1 MADIESG
8 IDERKHLHVFA
19 VRFANGLAGRFPWL
33 LSFGS
38 LIWWLCCAA
47 RGLFDVCAC
56 ALAGSSADADGRV
69 KLGVL
74 WPINRCGAGGAPV
87 ALHGWHPL
95 AARFQRPCPSDSGV
109 ERRNPLGTVAICGLQ
124 RHFRE
129 GGRAHML
136 WEALGP
142 HLSCEREEIVA
153 ICD

>member
-1 MADIESG
+1 MLLVVCLMSVLARSPARLPMPMAASNWVFSG
-8 IDERKHLHVFA
+8 
-19 VRFANGLAGRFPWL
+19 
-33 LSFGS
+33 LSIG
-38 LIWWLCCAA
+38 
-47 RGLFDVCAC
+47 G
-56 ALAGSSADADGRV
+56 
-69 KLGVL
+69 
-74 WPINRCGAGGAPV
+74 GAGGAPV